1 MDHVAKCHCGE
12 VEIICTGDP
21 DPVVICHCELCQRRT
36 GSFFHIAAWFNRRSV
51 QIKGNTKEFTRTS
64 GDAGLP
70 FTFNFCTNCGTSIWW
85 LSARPDGPL
94 RNKIGVAG
102 GCFAE
107 MNFPTPTISIYEKHK
122 HSWLSLP
129 RNIQNLNAAI

>member
-1 MDHVAKCHCGE
+1 MAHVAECHCGE
-12 VEIICTGDP
+12 VQIVCRSEP

-36 GSFFHIAAWFNRRSV
+36 GSFFHVAAWFALDTV
-51 QIKGNTKEFTRTS
+51 QISGTTRAYTRTT

-70 FTFNFCTNCGTSIWW
+70 FTFNFCINCGTSIWW
-85 LSARPDGPL
+85 RTVHPEGPL
-94 RNKIGVAG
+94 GDKIGIAG

-107 MNFPTPTISIYEKHK
+107 KDFPAPTVSIYEKHK

-129 RNIQNLNAAI
+129 PGIRSYEAGM